1 MMRMRTSWRVVSGPA
16 RTAGGRCPTLRAA
29 GCPTLGSGPSSPR
42 HGRRRRHDLD
52 LAADPA
58 RPRADRDGLY
68 YAERVFDSAALT
80 AWDEGSLT
88 QAAVDAEVAERANVL
103 AFRLGQRPPHTHDY
117 DLSGEIQ

>member
-1 MMRMRTSWRVVSGPA
+1 MTW
-16 RTAGGRCPTLRAA
+16 TLQLTRQ
-29 GCPTLGSGPSSPR
+29 
-42 HGRRRRHDLD
+42 D
-52 LAADPA
+52 LALIAT
-58 RPRADRDGLY
+58 GLY

-117 DLSGEIQ
+117 ELSGEIQ

>member
-1 MMRMRTSWRVVSGPA
+1 MTW
-16 RTAGGRCPTLRAA
+16 TLQL
-29 GCPTLGSGPSSPR
+29 TQQ
-42 HGRRRRHDLD
+42 DLP
-52 LAADPA
+52 LIAT
-58 RPRADRDGLY
+58 GLY

-117 DLSGEIQ
+117 ELSGEIQ

>member
-1 MMRMRTSWRVVSGPA
+1 MTW
-16 RTAGGRCPTLRAA
+16 TLQLTRQ
-29 GCPTLGSGPSSPR
+29 
-42 HGRRRRHDLD
+42 DLE
-52 LAADPA
+52 LIAT
-58 RPRADRDGLY
+58 GLY

-117 DLSGEIQ
+117 TLTGEIQ